1 MNSVRHYV
9 IFSLFFIL
17 TACGQKQESVWIN
30 GWQETSAL
38 PVARAGAA
46 TLVVNDV
53 MYVIGGVDGRN
64 ILNDAVYAKINTDGS
79 LGVWQQGPQLLE
91 ERVFISA
98 AHFNG
103 AIYVVGGGN
112 GSNGE
117 HLLNTVERAII
128 QVDGSLG
135 PWQSQPNM
143 NLPRRCSKVVVLN
156 DTLFTLGGFG
166 GALLDTVEHAVF
178 NEDGSMGKWQMESG
192 KLTIPRYVTGLK
204 KWKDAAYVIG
214 GHDQTK
220 GVGIADVEWARVSES
235 GDFTSWQATTSLQ
248 TGRYGLATA
257 AHNDRLYALGGITG
271 AEYIDSI
278 EMSLVAK
285 DGSLGAWQETTMLT
299 QPRASFNSVTYKDWI
314 YVVGGTNREGYLTS
328 VEFARFADDGSPGF
342 WGTTR
347 QAEIYKAQREERK
360 NRKLNLPN
368 SGIVKE
374 VINASAYTYMQVL
387 SQRDGLVWIAG
398 PKTEIK
404 PEASISYS
412 KGVYMSNFFSKELQR
427 TFPAVLFVGTI
438 QIE

>member
-1 MNSVRHYV
+1 MNFVRHYL
-9 IFSLFFIL
+9 IISLFFIL
-17 TACGQKQESVWIN
+17 AACGQKQESVWIN
-30 GWQETSAL
+30 GWMETSAL

-46 TLVVNDV
+46 ALVVNDV

-64 ILNDAVYAKINTDGS
+64 ILNDAVYSKINTDGS
-79 LGVWQQGPQLLE
+79 IGAWQQGPQLLE

-117 HLLNTVERAII
+117 HLLNTVERAVI
-128 QVDGSLG
+128 QADGSLG

-143 NLPRRCSKVVVLN
+143 NLPRRCSKVVVIKDSLY
-156 DTLFTLGGFG
+156 TLGGFG
-166 GALLDTVEHAVF
+166 GALLDTVEHAAF
-178 NEDGSMGKWQMESG
+178 GKDGTMGQWQMESG

-204 KWKDAAYVIG
+204 KWRDAAYVIG
-214 GHDQTK
+214 GHDQSK
-220 GVGIADVEWARVSES
+220 GVGITDVEWAQVSES
-235 GDFTSWQATTSLQ
+235 GDFKSWQATTPLQ

-278 EMSLVAK
+278 EMSAVAK
-285 DGSLGAWQETTMLT
+285 DGSLGTWQQTTALT

-314 YVVGGTNREGYLTS
+314 YVIGGTNREGYLTS
-328 VEFARFADDGSPGF
+328 VEFARFNKEGSPGF
-342 WGTTR
+342 WGTSKLAAAY
-347 QAEIYKAQREERK
+347 QARIEERK
-360 NRKLNLPN
+360 NRKLSLPN

-374 VINASAYTYMQVL
+374 VIHASAYTYLQVL
-387 SQRDGLVWIAG
+387 SQKDGLVWIAG

-404 PEASISYS
+404 PETSISYS

-427 TFPAVLFVGTI
+427 SFAAVLFVGTI
-438 QIE
+438 QVE